1 MDEKLR
7 ARAEAW
13 IADDPDPVDRAD
25 LATLLDHALEAA
37 DTVSAPAAAELS
49 GSSDEAADPA
59 RQLADRFA
67 GRLEFGTAGLRGQL
81 GAGPNR
87 MNRAVVRAAT
97 SAVAGWL
104 RDCAASA
111 GTEAGISVVVGCDA
125 RHRSDEFADE
135 AARVLAAAG
144 LGVHLLPRP
153 CPTPLVAFAVRQLR
167 AAAGIMITASHNP
180 RTDNGYKLYLSDGAQ
195 VIPPVDREIETRI
208 AALGPLLKIETA
220 RLDSPLITRHG
231 DEVAQAY
238 LEAITRDDAGPRP
251 VPPEPL
257 RVVYTPMHGV
267 AGDLLRRAL
276 RQAGFPK
283 PHVVTIQAQ
292 PDPDFPTAAFPNPEE
307 PTALTLA
314 LADGKALDAD
324 LVLASDPDGDRLAV
338 AVPEPETRRKPRT
351 APGMPEDGRW
361 RILNGDQVGALL
373 GAYLIQRARSA
384 TPPPS
389 ALAPLVATTIVSSTL
404 LSKIAA
410 QAGVLYR
417 ETLTGFKWIARAADD
432 VPGASFAFGYE
443 EAIGY
448 AVGDVVRD
456 KDGIGAAVAFLRLA
470 TEAAG
475 EGRSILDL
483 YDELESEHGV
493 HLTSQLSL
501 FIPGTAEVMRRLRA
515 APPATLGGQPVD
527 ACTDYVTGTLDPAPG
542 LPPADALAL
551 RIGPDRVVI
560 RPSGTE
566 PKIKAYLEVVEAVP
580 PGGLIAARLAAQRRL
595 VPLREVVSDLLTGL
609 ATVTG
614 QRDLATGPEA
624 DGP

>member
-1 MDEKLR
+1 VDAKLR
-7 ARAEAW
+7 AQAEAW

-25 LATLLDHALEAA
+25 LATLLDHALDA
-37 DTVSAPAAAELS
+37 DSESAPAAAELL
-49 GSSDEAADPA
+49 GGSDEAADPA

-67 GRLEFGTAGLRGQL
+67 GRLEFGTAGLRGQI

-104 RDCAASA
+104 RDGAASA

-144 LGVHLLPRP
+144 IAVHLLPRP

-167 AAAGIMITASHNP
+167 AEAGIMITASHNP
-180 RTDNGYKLYLSDGAQ
+180 RTDNGYKLYLRDGAQ

-208 AALGPLLKIETA
+208 AALGPLLNIETA

-251 VPPEPL
+251 VQPEPL

-267 AGDLLRRAL
+267 AGDLLLRAL

-314 LADGKALDAD
+314 LADAKALDAD

-338 AVPEPETRRKPRT
+338 AVPEPDTRRKPRT
-351 APGMPEDGRW
+351 APGSGMPEDGRW
-361 RILNGDQVGALL
+361 RILTGDQVGALL

-384 TPPPS
+384 APPPS

-410 QAGVLYR
+410 HAGALYR

-448 AVGDVVRD
+448 AVGDAVRD
-456 KDGIGAAVAFLRLA
+456 KDGIGAAVAFLRMA

-475 EGRSILDL
+475 EGRSVLDL

-493 HLTSQLSL
+493 HLTSQVSL
-501 FIPGTAEVMRRLRA
+501 QIPGTAEVMRRLRA

-527 ACTDYVTGTLDPAPG
+527 ACTDYVTGTLESGLG
-542 LPPADALAL
+542 LPPADVLAF

-566 PKIKAYLEVVEAVP
+566 PKIKAYFEVVEVVP

-595 VPLREVVSDLLTGL
+595 VPLREVVSALLTGL

-614 QRDLATGPEA
+614 QRGT
-624 DGP
+624 